1 MRDPGVLVLGMHRS
15 GTSAVAR
22 LLDGLGLDAGPVEGL
37 IGPTDHNPHGHF
49 EVQALVDFND
59 RLLAELGG
67 TWVAPPTHEPDR
79 QHKLV
84 GGAFGTEASR
94 LLDDHLGEQSWFW
107 KDPRTCLLLPFWL
120 KVLDVPPAALVVVR
134 HPDAVAA
141 SLEARDGLP
150 VGYGRQLWSTY
161 LSTLSASLEG
171 VVTMTVVYDV
181 LLADAVGCA
190 AAITDWLGAQGHAV
204 RGEPAGAA
212 SLIDPAINHHGD
224 LESAGSEGDTGT
236 WSRLLDAHGTPFP
249 GDIEDSGPAPTEPER
264 ELARAFG
271 GALDERWRLDG
282 ELVDREADV
291 EALGSELESA
301 RERVAHLGGVVADR
315 EADVER
321 LLADVERLGGE
332 LASANERVA
341 HLGGVVVDREADV
354 EALGSE
360 LESARE
366 RVAHLGGVVADR
378 EADVERLLA
387 DVERLDLE
395 LESAN
400 ERVAHLDGVV
410 ADREA
415 ELDDARLA
423 GRRAVAELEAF
434 RTFRAAEVATTTYQ
448 LAALVTRS
456 VAWVAPA
463 GTRRHRGLRATAGV
477 LRRCYGSLRRRAGV
491 RRQLGVMVG
500 PGTGSTAVLPT
511 SVEPAVSI
519 VIPVFE
525 QSAVTLRCLQ
535 SIARAEVVTPYEVIV
550 VDDASGDDTSD
561 VLDRCTGIRIVVNAE
576 NLGYLRSTNRGVAES
591 GADHVVLL
599 NNDTEVGDGWLDR
612 LLDVFRSFPDTGLV
626 GARLV
631 YPDGRLQEAGNII
644 WSDGSGWNYGRLDDP
659 GDCRFSFVREVDYCS
674 AACLAV
680 RRDLWEE
687 VGGFDERYAPAYYED
702 ADLAFEARARGWRVR
717 YQPEAFV
724 VHYEGVSHGTDAG
737 SGLKA
742 HQVTN
747 QTRFA
752 EKWAEELVGHRP
764 NDPDLV
770 VDASL
775 RVHAGRLLVADFEVP
790 QWDRHAGALRMFRI
804 LELLVELDWQVTFVP
819 GNLAPLQPYTDR
831 LGQLGI
837 EVVSGS
843 FEIGRFVEERA
854 GTFDAVLL
862 SRPDEGMR
870 WLATLREKHP
880 GLPILYDTVDLHA
893 VRMERARSLGVAHFD
908 EETEARVADQE
919 RLLIR
924 QSDVTVVVSEAD
936 RLWIEANEPGA
947 RTAVIG
953 TIHAS
958 RSDGPPF
965 GDRTGLIFVGSWNH
979 PPNGDAVTWFLDE
992 VLPLVRADLPEI
1004 DVHIVGSDQP
1014 AGLAAGDPRVHCHG
1028 WVEDLDS
1035 LYDTVRVAIA
1045 PLRFGSGIKGKIGEA
1060 LSRGVPAVTTTVGA
1074 EGFQFASGYE
1084 LIVADS
1090 AHEFAA
1096 QVVRLHADEDHWASH
1111 ACEGMTAMDSLL
1123 GREVARRQLVELLD
1137 SVVTR

>member
-49 EVQALVDFND
+49 EVQALVDLND

-67 TWVAPPTHEPDR
+67 TWVAPPPHEPDR
-79 QHKLV
+79 QRKLA
-84 GGAFGTEASR
+84 GGAFGTEAAR
-94 LLDDHLGEQSWFW
+94 LLDDHFGEQLWFW
-107 KDPRTCLLLPFWL
+107 KDPRACLLLPFWL
-120 KVLDVPPAALVVVR
+120 EVLDGQHAALVVVR

-150 VGYGRQLWSTY
+150 VAYGRQLWSTY

-171 VVTMTVVYDV
+171 VATMTVVYDV
-181 LLADAVGCA
+181 LLADAVGCS
-190 AAITDWLGAQGHAV
+190 AAITGWLGVQGHAV
-204 RGEPAGAA
+204 LEDSAGAA
-212 SLIDPAINHHGD
+212 LLIDPAINHHGD
-224 LESAGSEGDTGT
+224 LESADSEGDGGT
-236 WSRLLDAHGTPFP
+236 WSRLLDAHGAPFP
-249 GDIEDSGPAPTEPER
+249 GDIEAAGPAPPELER

-271 GALDERWRLDG
+271 EALDVCWRLDA
-282 ELVDREADV
+282 ELTDRKADVERLLNDV

-301 RERVAHLGGVVADR
+301 NERAAHLAGVVADREAVVADR

-321 LLADVERLGGE
+321 LLADVERL
-332 LASANERVA
+332 
-341 HLGGVVVDREADV
+341 
-354 EALGSE
+354 
-360 LESARE
+360 
-366 RVAHLGGVVADR
+366 
-378 EADVERLLA
+378 LA
-387 DVERLDLE
+387 DVERLDGE

-400 ERVAHLDGVV
+400 ERAAHLAGVV

-423 GRRAVAELEAF
+423 GQRAVAELEAF
-434 RTFRAAEVATTTYQ
+434 SAFRAAEVATTTYQ
-448 LAALVTRS
+448 LAALITRFG
-456 VAWVAPA
+456 AWVAPA
-463 GTRRHRGLRATAGV
+463 GTRRHSGLRATAGV

-491 RRQLGVMVG
+491 RRQLGAVVG

-535 SIARAEVVTPYEVIV
+535 SIARAEVATPYEVIV

-561 VLDRCTGIRIVVNAE
+561 VLDRCSGIRIVVNAE
-576 NLGYLRSTNRGVAES
+576 NLGYLRSTNRGAAES
-591 GADHVVLL
+591 RADHVVLL

-659 GDCRFSFVREVDYCS
+659 DDCRFSFVREVDYCS

-702 ADLAFEARARGWRVR
+702 ADLAFEVRARGWRVR

-770 VDASL
+770 VDASV

-819 GNLAPLQPYTDR
+819 GNLAPLQPYTDQ

-870 WLATLREKHP
+870 WLATLRAKHP
-880 GLPILYDTVDLHA
+880 DLPILYDTVDLHA

-936 RLWIEANEPGA
+936 RLWIEANEPGS

-958 RSDGPPF
+958 RSGGPPF
-965 GDRTGLIFVGSWNH
+965 RDRTGLIFVGSWNH

-992 VLPLVRADLPEI
+992 VLPLVRVDLPEI

>member
-67 TWVAPPTHEPDR
+67 TWVAPPTHEPDHQR
-79 QHKLV
+79 ELA
-84 GGAFGTEASR
+84 GGAFGTEASQ
-94 LLDDHLGEQSWFW
+94 LLDDHFGEQPWFW
-107 KDPRTCLLLPFWL
+107 KDPRACLLLPFWL
-120 KVLDVPPAALVVVR
+120 EVLDGQHAALVVVR
-134 HPDAVAA
+134 HRDAVAA

-150 VGYGRQLWSTY
+150 VAYGRQLWSTY

-171 VVTMTVVYDV
+171 VATMTVVYDV

-224 LESAGSEGDTGT
+224 LESAGSEGDSGT

-249 GDIEDSGPAPTEPER
+249 GDIEAAGPAPPELER

-271 GALDERWRLDG
+271 EVLDVRWRLDA
-282 ELVDREADV
+282 ELTDRKADV
-291 EALGSELESA
+291 ERLLADLEALGSELESA
-301 RERVAHLGGVVADR
+301 R
-315 EADVER
+315 
-321 LLADVERLGGE
+321 
-332 LASANERVA
+332 ERVA

-366 RVAHLGGVVADR
+366 RVAHLDGVVADR
-378 EADVERLLA
+378 EADVEALGS
-387 DVERLDLE
+387 E
-395 LESAN
+395 LESAR

-434 RTFRAAEVATTTYQ
+434 RAFRAAEVATTTYQ

-456 VAWVAPA
+456 VARVAPA
-463 GTRRHRGLRATAGV
+463 GTRRHRGLRAAAGV

-491 RRQLGVMVG
+491 RSQLGATVG
-500 PGTGSTAVLPT
+500 LETGSSAVLST
-511 SVEPAVSI
+511 SVDPAVSI

-535 SIARAEVVTPYEVIV
+535 SIARAEVATPYEVIV

-561 VLDRCTGIRIVVNAE
+561 VLDRCSGIRIVVNAE

-659 GDCRFSFVREVDYCS
+659 DDCRFSFVREVDYCS

-880 GLPILYDTVDLHA
+880 GLPILYDTVDLHG

-908 EETEARVADQE
+908 EETEARVAEQE

-953 TIHAS
+953 TIHAF
-958 RSDGPPF
+958 RSGGPPF
-965 GDRTGLIFVGSWNH
+965 RDRTGLIFVGSWNH

-1060 LSRGVPAVTTTVGA
+1060 LSQGVPAVTTTVGA

>member
-22 LLDGLGLDAGPVEGL
+22 LLDGLGLDAGPAEGL

-49 EVQALVDFND
+49 EVRALVDLND

-67 TWVAPPTHEPDR
+67 TWVAPPPHEPDR
-79 QHKLV
+79 QRELA
-84 GGAFGTEASR
+84 GGAFGTEAAGI
-94 LLDDHLGEQSWFW
+94 LGEHFGERPWFW
-107 KDPRTCLLLPFWL
+107 KDPRACLLLPFWL
-120 KVLDVPPAALVVVR
+120 EVLDVPPAALVVVR
-134 HPDAVAA
+134 HSDAVSA

-150 VGYGRQLWSTY
+150 VAYGRRLWSTY

-171 VVTMTVVYDV
+171 VATMTVVYDL
-181 LLADAVGCA
+181 LLADAVGCTTT
-190 AAITDWLGAQGHAV
+190 ITDWLGAQGHAV

-224 LESAGSEGDTGT
+224 LESAGSEGDSGT

-249 GDIEDSGPAPTEPER
+249 GDIEGAGPAPSEVESG
-264 ELARAFG
+264 LARAFG
-271 GALDERWRLDG
+271 EVLDVRWRLDA
-282 ELVDREADV
+282 EL
-291 EALGSELESA
+291 
-301 RERVAHLGGVVADR
+301 ADR

-321 LLADVERLGGE
+321 LLADLEALGSE
-332 LASANERVA
+332 LASANERAAQLAEVVA
-341 HLGGVVVDREADV
+341 DREAVVADR
-354 EALGSE
+354 EA
-360 LESARE
+360 
-366 RVAHLGGVVADR
+366 VVADR

-387 DVERLDLE
+387 DVERLDGE

-400 ERVAHLDGVV
+400 ERAAQLAGVV

-423 GRRAVAELEAF
+423 GQRAVAELEAF
-434 RTFRAAEVATTTYQ
+434 SAFRAAEVATTTYQ
-448 LAALVTRS
+448 LAALITRFG
-456 VAWVAPA
+456 AWVAPA
-463 GTRRHRGLRATAGV
+463 GTRRHGGLRATAGV

-491 RRQLGVMVG
+491 RRQLGAMVG

-535 SIARAEVVTPYEVIV
+535 SIARAEVATPYEVIV

-561 VLDRCTGIRIVVNAE
+561 VLDRCSGIRIVVNAE

-591 GADHVVLL
+591 RADHVVLL

-644 WSDGSGWNYGRLDDP
+644 WSDGSGWNYGRLGDP
-659 GDCRFSFVREVDYCS
+659 DDCRFSFVREVDYCS

-764 NDPDLV
+764 NDPDLI

-819 GNLAPLQPYTDR
+819 GNLAPLQPYTDQ

-870 WLATLREKHP
+870 WLATLRAKHP
-880 GLPILYDTVDLHA
+880 DLPILYDTVDLHA

-936 RLWIEANEPGA
+936 RLWIEANEPGS

-958 RSDGPPF
+958 RSGGPSF
-965 GDRTGLIFVGSWNH
+965 RDRTGLIFVGSWNH

-992 VLPLVRADLPEI
+992 VLPLVRVDLPEI

-1096 QVVRLHADEDHWASH
+1096 QVMRLHTDEDHWASH

>member
-1 MRDPGVLVLGMHRS
+1 MHRS

-22 LLDGLGLDAGPVEGL
+22 LLGGLGLDAGPAEGL

-49 EVQALVDFND
+49 EVQALVDLND

-67 TWVAPPTHEPDR
+67 TWVAPPPHEPDR
-79 QHKLV
+79 QRKLA
-84 GGAFGTEASR
+84 GGAFGTEAAR
-94 LLDDHLGEQSWFW
+94 LLDDHFGEHLWLW
-107 KDPRTCLLLPFWL
+107 KDPRACLLLPFWL
-120 KVLDVPPAALVVVR
+120 EVLDGQHAALVVVR

-150 VGYGRQLWSTY
+150 VAYGRQLWSTY

-171 VVTMTVVYDV
+171 VATMTVVYDV
-181 LLADAVGCA
+181 LLADAVGCS
-190 AAITDWLGAQGHAV
+190 AAITGWLGVQGHAV
-204 RGEPAGAA
+204 LEDSAGAA
-212 SLIDPAINHHGD
+212 LLIDPAINHHGG
-224 LESAGSEGDTGT
+224 LESADSEGDSGT

-249 GDIEDSGPAPTEPER
+249 GDIEAAGPAPPELER

-271 GALDERWRLDG
+271 ETLDVRWRLDA
-282 ELVDREADV
+282 ELTDRKADVERLLTDV
-291 EALGSELESA
+291 EALSSELESA
-301 RERVAHLGGVVADR
+301 NERAAYLTGVVADR
-315 EADVER
+315 EA
-321 LLADVERLGGE
+321 
-332 LASANERVA
+332 
-341 HLGGVVVDREADV
+341 
-354 EALGSE
+354 
-360 LESARE
+360 
-366 RVAHLGGVVADR
+366 VVADR

-387 DVERLDLE
+387 DVERLDVE
-395 LESAN
+395 LASAN
-400 ERVAHLDGVV
+400 ERAAYLTGVV

-423 GRRAVAELEAF
+423 GQRAVGELEAF
-434 RTFRAAEVATTTYQ
+434 RAFRAAEVATTTYQ
-448 LAALVTRS
+448 LAALITRFG
-456 VAWVAPA
+456 AWVAPA
-463 GTRRHRGLRATAGV
+463 GTRRHSGLRATAGV

-491 RRQLGVMVG
+491 RRQLGAMVG

-535 SIARAEVVTPYEVIV
+535 SIARAEVATPYEVIV

-561 VLDRCTGIRIVVNAE
+561 VLDRCSGIRIVVNAE
-576 NLGYLRSTNRGVAES
+576 NLGYLRSTNRGAAES
-591 GADHVVLL
+591 RADHVVLL

-631 YPDGRLQEAGNII
+631 YPDGRLQEAGSII

-659 GDCRFSFVREVDYCS
+659 DDCRFSFVREVDYCS

-724 VHYEGVSHGTDAG
+724 VHYEGVSHGTDEG

-747 QTRFA
+747 RTRFA

-831 LGQLGI
+831 LRQLGI

-854 GTFDAVLL
+854 GTFDAALL

-870 WLATLREKHP
+870 WLATLRSMHP
-880 GLPILYDTVDLHA
+880 DLPILYDTVDLHA

-936 RLWIEANEPGA
+936 RLWIEANEPGS

-958 RSDGPPF
+958 RSGGPPF
-965 GDRTGLIFVGSWNH
+965 RDRTGLIFVGSWNH

-992 VLPLVRADLPEI
+992 VLPLVRVDLPEI

-1060 LSRGVPAVTTTVGA
+1060 LSRGVPTVTTTVGA

>member
-1 MRDPGVLVLGMHRS
+1 V
-15 GTSAVAR
+15 
-22 LLDGLGLDAGPVEGL
+22 
-37 IGPTDHNPHGHF
+37 
-49 EVQALVDFND
+49 
-59 RLLAELGG
+59 
-67 TWVAPPTHEPDR
+67 
-79 QHKLV
+79 
-84 GGAFGTEASR
+84 
-94 LLDDHLGEQSWFW
+94 HL
-107 KDPRTCLLLPFWL
+107 T
-120 KVLDVPPAALVVVR
+120 
-134 HPDAVAA
+134 
-141 SLEARDGLP
+141 
-150 VGYGRQLWSTY
+150 
-161 LSTLSASLEG
+161 
-171 VVTMTVVYDV
+171 
-181 LLADAVGCA
+181 
-190 AAITDWLGAQGHAV
+190 
-204 RGEPAGAA
+204 
-212 SLIDPAINHHGD
+212 
-224 LESAGSEGDTGT
+224 
-236 WSRLLDAHGTPFP
+236 
-249 GDIEDSGPAPTEPER
+249 
-264 ELARAFG
+264 
-271 GALDERWRLDG
+271 
-282 ELVDREADV
+282 
-291 EALGSELESA
+291 
-301 RERVAHLGGVVADR
+301 
-315 EADVER
+315 
-321 LLADVERLGGE
+321 
-332 LASANERVA
+332 
-341 HLGGVVVDREADV
+341 
-354 EALGSE
+354 
-360 LESARE
+360 
-366 RVAHLGGVVADR
+366 GVVADR

-387 DVERLDLE
+387 DVERLDVE
-395 LESAN
+395 LASAN
-400 ERVAHLDGVV
+400 ERAAHLAGVV
-410 ADREA
+410 VDREA

-423 GRRAVAELEAF
+423 GQRAVAELEAF
-434 RTFRAAEVATTTYQ
+434 RAFRAAEVATTTYQ
-448 LAALVTRS
+448 LAALITRFG
-456 VAWVAPA
+456 AWVAPA
-463 GTRRHRGLRATAGV
+463 GTWRHSGLRATAGV

-500 PGTGSTAVLPT
+500 PGTGSTAVIPT

-535 SIARAEVVTPYEVIV
+535 SIARAEVATPYEVIV

-561 VLDRCTGIRIVVNAE
+561 VLDRCSGIRIVVNAE

-591 GADHVVLL
+591 RADHVVLL

-612 LLDVFRSFPDTGLV
+612 LLDVFRNFPDTGLV

-659 GDCRFSFVREVDYCS
+659 DDCRFSFVREVDYCS

-804 LELLVELDWQVTFVP
+804 LELLAELDWQVTFVP

-880 GLPILYDTVDLHA
+880 GLPILYDTVDLHG